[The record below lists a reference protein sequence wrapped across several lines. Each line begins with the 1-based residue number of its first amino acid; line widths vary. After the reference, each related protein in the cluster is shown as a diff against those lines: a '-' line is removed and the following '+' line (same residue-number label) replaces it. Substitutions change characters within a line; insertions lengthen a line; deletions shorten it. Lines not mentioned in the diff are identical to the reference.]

1 MFLLLDKKLD
11 ISYIFTVI
19 APGIFHIGRIFRF
32 LHSFLLYLSK
42 FELPKICSMSFF
54 EEKNPEMDRYL
65 ETHASSEPEMLRKL
79 RRETYQKTTQPHMI
93 SGYQQGRLLTIIS
106 QMIQPEN
113 ILEIGTFTGYATLC
127 LTAGMAKNGKITT
140 LDVNEDLA
148 YLPRKYFA
156 ESEFSDQIHFKLH
169 DAKEFLKE
177 TDEIFDLVFIDAD
190 KENYAEYFRLIKP
203 RTKSGSVVMFDNV
216 LWYGKVLEENPKQKS
231 TQVIKELNDLIAKDD
246 DFENLILPLRDGVN
260 FLRRK

>member
-1 MFLLLDKKLD
+1 
-11 ISYIFTVI
+11 
-19 APGIFHIGRIFRF
+19 
-32 LHSFLLYLSK
+32 
-42 FELPKICSMSFF
+42 MSFF

-65 ETHASSEPEMLRKL
+65 ETHASSEPDILKRL
-79 RRETYQKTTQPHMI
+79 RRETFQKTTQPHMI

-106 QMIQPEN
+106 QMLQPKH

-127 LTAGMAKNGKITT
+127 LATGLAKDGKIIT
-140 LDVNEDLA
+140 LDVNEDLS
-148 YLPRKYFA
+148 YLPQKYFA
-156 ESEFSDQIHFKLH
+156 ESEFSHQIDFKIQ

-177 TDEIFDLVFIDAD
+177 TSEVFDLVFIDAD
-190 KENYAEYFRLIKP
+190 KENYSEYFKLVKP
-203 RTKSGSVVMFDNV
+203 KTKSGSVVLFDNV

-231 TQVIKELNDLIAKDD
+231 TQVIKELNDWVAKDE